1 MWYSRFSLLALW
13 LLLIISA
20 CTSAKTTLR
29 VLNPVADET
38 PVYRLRP
45 REIAVDLNRA
55 VPPDQQPV
63 MIYQGYAPTAINW
76 SQPVATDC
84 WGSVRLPVSE
94 QDRQHFFGLVTH
106 LGDTVRVAE
115 RLIPLRGTDNF
126 RDLGGYATE
135 DGRTVRWGLLY
146 RSGDLANLKAKD
158 RKLLSHLPIETVVDF
173 RNAED
178 RLRKPDRLPKERV
191 IRTVNPPVY
200 DVAMSR
206 RQYRRLLQKMKKEDD
221 PEQLLIALNRMYVTQ
236 FTDTFALAIKALMV
250 TQPVEPTGDTMS
262 SKFIPAG
269 LYHCSA
275 GKDRTGFMSAMLL
288 SILGVPRQTIMR
300 DYMASNYYRYSRIRR
315 HARLAP
321 LIGIR
326 SEVARALLEVR
337 LVYLEEVFRTIE
349 DEYGSVERYIRQGLG
364 ISKEEQSCLRAL
376 YLSK

>member
-20 CTSAKTTLR
+20 CTSAKTSLR
-29 VLNPVADET
+29 VLNPVAAET

-63 MIYQGYAPTAINW
+63 TIYQGYAPAAIDW
-76 SQPVATDC
+76 SQPVATERR
-84 WGSVRLPVSE
+84 GRVQLPVSE

-106 LGDTVRVAE
+106 SGDTVRVAE

-126 RDLGGYATE
+126 RDLGGYATK
-135 DGRTVRWGLLY
+135 DGRTVRWGVLY
-146 RSGDLANLKAKD
+146 RSGDLAGLTAND
-158 RKLLSHLPIETVVDF
+158 RTFFSHLPIETVIDF
-173 RNAED
+173 RNSED
-178 RLRKPDRLPKERV
+178 RLRKPDRLPKGKA
-191 IRTVNPPVY
+191 IKTVNPSVY

-206 RQYRRLLQKMKKEDD
+206 RQYRKLLQKMGKEDHS
-221 PEQLLIALNRMYVTQ
+221 EELLITLNRMYVTQ

-250 TQPVEPTGDTMS
+250 TQPVEPTGDAML
-262 SKFIPAG
+262 SKSIPAG

-275 GKDRTGFMSAMLL
+275 GKDRTGFMSALL
-288 SILGVPRQTIMR
+288 LTILGVPRETIMR

-321 LIGIR
+321 FIGIR

-337 LVYLEEVFRTIE
+337 PVYLEEAFRTIE

-364 ISKEEQSCLRAL
+364 ISEEEQVQLREW
-376 YLSK
+376 YLLR